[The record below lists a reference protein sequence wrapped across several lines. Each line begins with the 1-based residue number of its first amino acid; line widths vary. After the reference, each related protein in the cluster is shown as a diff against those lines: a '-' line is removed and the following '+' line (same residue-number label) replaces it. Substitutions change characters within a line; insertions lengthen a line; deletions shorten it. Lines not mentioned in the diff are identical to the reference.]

1 MKLQPRIEVT
11 QLSKVYFKHFSDT
24 IYQKTF
30 NKSTLT
36 DEDKLVLD
44 CLNFEINSG
53 ETIGI
58 IGRNGAGK
66 STLLSILAGVS
77 KETYGKVNICG
88 KVTAIM
94 TLGLGLREDLSGREN
109 IYLDGQIQGKTRE
122 EVNRIIDEIIAFAE
136 LDDFIDKPIKTYS
149 TGMKSRLAFS
159 MLVGIEPEILI
170 IDEALSAGDAF
181 FANKASN
188 KIKEICQRGKI
199 VILVSH
205 SMATIEA
212 MCNRCLWLEKGSII
226 MDGEPVKVTKS
237 YLKKIREEDQLQA
250 LEESQK
256 TVAIIQPHA
265 RYKIAH
271 VSMKIAGSDYD
282 QTVFYTKDNF
292 IVTILIEQINS
303 GNAHLNFYIERMDGL
318 KVSQEQCELT
328 RPNVSHSS
336 PLEIKFS
343 LDSLTLNKGYY
354 QVKLELV
361 ENREITNYYT
371 RYFEVKN
378 DHMAKGGMSLLH
390 YPAEIKLLNEEI
402 NLCSD
407 SRKLTTE

>member
-1 MKLQPRIEVT
+1 MKLQPSIEVK
-11 QLSKVYFKHFSDT
+11 QLSKVYYKNFSDV
-24 IYQKTF
+24 IHQKTF
-30 NKSTLT
+30 AKSTLT
-36 DEDKLVLD
+36 EEDKLVLD
-44 CLNFEINSG
+44 SLNFEVNSG
-53 ETIGI
+53 ERIGI

-77 KETYGKVNICG
+77 KQTSGVVNIRG
-88 KVTAIM
+88 KVTAVM

-122 EVNRIIDEIIAFAE
+122 EVDKVIDEIISFAE

-205 SMATIEA
+205 SMATIET
-212 MCNRCLWLEKGSII
+212 MCNRCLWLEKGSIL
-226 MDGEPVKVTKS
+226 MDAEPTKVTKS
-237 YLKKIREEDQLQA
+237 YLKKIREEDQHQVV
-250 LEESQK
+250 EESQR
-256 TVAIIQPHA
+256 TVAVIDPHA
-265 RYKIAH
+265 KYKITHISIQGAE
-271 VSMKIAGSDYD
+271 SNYD
-282 QTVFYTKDNF
+282 QTVFYTKESF
-292 IVTILIEQINS
+292 IISLFIEQINP
-303 GNAHLNFYIERMDGL
+303 GTGKLHFYIERMDGL
-318 KVSQEQCELT
+318 KISHEHMEL
-328 RPNVSHSS
+328 PEDNSS
-336 PLEIKFS
+336 YSKLLKIKYS
-343 LDSLTLNKGYY
+343 LNSLILNKGFYLI
-354 QVKLELV
+354 KFELI
-361 ENREITNYYT
+361 ENGKITNYYS

-378 DHMAKGGMSLLH
+378 DHMAQGGLSLLH
-390 YPAEIKLLNEEI
+390 YPAEIKLINEEA

-407 SRKLTTE
+407 SKKLTTE